1 MPQTIN
7 GIGTW
12 YHGKT
17 DIHRLKG
24 VCEFCGNMGELTSYD
39 TTLYFVVF
47 FIPVIPITKYRILED
62 CPSCQKHRI
71 IKARQWKELKEATTN
86 EVMAKLEANPRDK
99 AALLEALDAVIG
111 YQEKP
116 LLDKLIPLTQPFN
129 DDADVQAKLA
139 ACYNYFSMREE
150 ATEAYKRSLLAE
162 DRPETRES
170 LAFNLL
176 RAGQPE
182 EAYSLARHVM
192 EEKKR
197 EKIYLPFLLIDTYQS
212 QGKHQQALDLLD
224 ELEEAFPELAQDKDV
239 KKLRA
244 QSNKYLA
251 SGKPVKR
258 ATLVDSSRGGVQQ
271 GSNFSKWVPILIAS
285 FLIIGYFARTFYLG
299 ENCSVYLL
307 NGASKPYEVKVQDK
321 TYILQPGSP
330 QLIQVPEGELVV
342 ESTQKDYDIPPVKC
356 KVETNFWSRVF
367 KRPVFV
373 VNPDEAAVLSSE
385 TSIYAKHPP
394 KPPPPVYIDAKS
406 FHVIDEPDYT
416 FTDFPDSIQVKGNSS
431 ITKKRLGVFRF
442 ADSTE
447 LLSYLQTQVKDA
459 GQVNNKVKRLL
470 MINPNDYILLGWL
483 QRRLNID
490 EQMKLLQTKLDVE
503 PLLVDWHRAYQDLCF
518 RMKPPRDVRSEYEK
532 RLASA
537 SPATKANTVYLLG
550 RVTDEPESITLF
562 REAANLQVPSFFA
575 VYALGNRALLG
586 GDFAE
591 AKKWAEKL
599 QFLDARHLYTM
610 KLTTDVLMATR
621 KYGEL
626 EQWTGSQSR
635 AAPGDVKQVLEK
647 FRSALFQGNSDA
659 ANQSRQQIL
668 AEVRRE
674 APDKV
679 SIIETVLALHECE
692 IQGNAQAYLKM
703 SKGDPN
709 PTDPFI
715 VAILKNDVSDA
726 EQKAK
731 LRDGGEDDSFLLNTS
746 LLYLLARKHQDQKLM
761 DHCWEDMVEDIRTT
775 SRTSKPLIEMLDGKK
790 PFEFEAAQNAFFAVD
805 EKRGVLLVLADRY
818 PSHAARLKALAKKLD
833 FQRDAYSMAID
844 ALVK

>member
-1 MPQTIN
+1 MPETIN

-24 VCEFCGNMGELTSYD
+24 VCEFCGNMGELSSYD

-47 FIPVIPITKYRILED
+47 FIPVIPIKKYRVLEE
-62 CPSCQKHRI
+62 CPACQKHRV

-86 EVMAKLEANPRDK
+86 EVMSKLEANPRDK
-99 AALLEALDAVIG
+99 GALLEALDAVIG

-116 LLDKLIPLTQPFN
+116 LLEKLVPFTQNFN

-139 ACYNYFSMREE
+139 ACYNYFSLREE

-162 DRPETRES
+162 DRPETREN

-197 EKIYLPFLLIDTYQS
+197 EKLYLPFLLIDTYQS
-212 QGKHQQALDLLD
+212 QGKHQQALELLD
-224 ELEEAFPELAQDKDV
+224 ELEEAFPELAQDKEV

-307 NGASKPYEVKVQDK
+307 NGAGKPYEVKVHDK
-321 TYILQPGSP
+321 TYLLQPGSP

-342 ESTQKDYDIPPVKC
+342 ESTQKDYEIPPVKC
-356 KVETNFWSRVF
+356 KVETNFWSRCF
-367 KRPVFV
+367 MRPVFV
-373 VNPDEAAVLSSE
+373 VNPDESAVLSSE
-385 TSIYAKHPP
+385 TSIYAKNPP

-406 FHVIDEPDYT
+406 IHVLDEPDYL
-416 FTDFPDSIQVKGNSS
+416 FSEFPDSIQVKGNSS

-442 ADSTE
+442 ADTNGQ
-447 LLSYLQTQVKDA
+447 LDYLQTHVKDA
-459 GQVNNKVKRLL
+459 KQLTGMVKRLL
-470 MINPNDYILLGWL
+470 MINPADHLLLEWL
-483 QRRLNID
+483 QRRLSLD
-490 EQMKLLQTKLDVE
+490 EQMKLLQTKLGEE

-518 RMKPPRDVRSEYEK
+518 RMKPPRDVRSEYEM

-537 SPATKANTVYLLG
+537 SPATKANALYLLG
-550 RVTDEPESITLF
+550 RVTEDPPGVALF
-562 REAANLQVPSFFA
+562 REAAGMKEPSFYA
-575 VYALGNRALLG
+575 INALGLRALLG
-586 GDFAE
+586 GDFAD
-591 AKKWAEKL
+591 AQKWAEKM
-599 QFLDARHLYTM
+599 QFLDARHPSTV
-610 KLTTDVLMATR
+610 KLSTEVLMATR

-626 EQWTGSQSR
+626 DQWTRSPAQTMDAHLEQLFLQYRASLLQRQSE
-635 AAPGDVKQVLEK
+635 AAKQ
-647 FRSALFQGNSDA
+647 A
-659 ANQSRQQIL
+659 RQQIL
-668 AEVRRE
+668 VEFRRTE
-674 APDKV
+674 PDKIGLV
-679 SIIETVLALHECE
+679 ETALDLMQCVV
-692 IQGNAQAYLKM
+692 QGDTATYQKMAQKE
-703 SKGDPN
+703 PN

-715 VAILKNDVSDA
+715 VAILKNDFSDA

-731 LRDGGEDDSFLLNTS
+731 LRDEGEHFLLHTS
-746 LLYLLARKHQDQKLM
+746 LLYLMASKHKDQKLM
-761 DHCWEDMVEDIRTT
+761 DSCWEDMVKDIRTT
-775 SRTSKPLIEMLDGKK
+775 SRNAKPLIEMLDGKT
-790 PFEFEAAQNAFFAVD
+790 PFQFEAAKNAFIAAE
-805 EKRGVLLVLADRY
+805 EKRAVLLVLADRF
-818 PSHAARLKALAKKLD
+818 PAHAAPLKALAKKLN
-833 FQRDAYSMAID
+833 FQHDAYSMAIE

>member
-12 YHGKT
+12 YYGKT

-24 VCEFCGNMGELTSYD
+24 VCEFCGNMGELSSYD
-39 TTLYFVVF
+39 TTLYFVVV
-47 FIPVIPITKYRILED
+47 FIPVIPITKYRVLEE
-62 CPSCQKHRI
+62 CPSCQKHRV
-71 IKARQWKELKEATTN
+71 IKARQWKELKEATIN

-99 AALLEALDAVIG
+99 VALLEALDAVIG

-116 LLDKLIPLTQPFN
+116 LLDKLVPITHNFN

-139 ACYNYFSMREE
+139 ACYNYFSLREE

-162 DRPETRES
+162 DRPETREN

-182 EAYSLARHVM
+182 EAYSLARHVI

-197 EKIYLPFLLIDTYQS
+197 EKLYLPFLLIDTYQS

-271 GSNFSKWVPILIAS
+271 GSNLSKWVPILIAS

-307 NGASKPYEVKVQDK
+307 NGAGKPYEVKVQDK

-342 ESTQKDYDIPPVKC
+342 ESTEKNYQIPPVTC
-356 KVETNFWSRVF
+356 KVETNFWSRCF

-385 TSIYAKHPP
+385 TSIYAKNPP

-406 FHVIDEPDYT
+406 FHVVDEPDYL

-431 ITKKRLGVFRF
+431 ITKKRLGVFRI

-459 GQVNNKVKRLL
+459 VQLTNRVKRLL

-483 QRRLNID
+483 QRRLSME
-490 EQMKLLQTKLDVE
+490 EQMKFLQTMLGEE
-503 PLLVDWHRAYQDLCF
+503 PFLVDWHRAYQDLCF
-518 RMKPPRDVRSEYEK
+518 RLKPPRDVRSEYEK
-532 RLASA
+532 RVAQA
-537 SPATKANTVYLLG
+537 SPATKANALYLLG
-550 RVTDEPESITLF
+550 RVTDEPEGIALF
-562 REAANLQVPSFFA
+562 RQAATMQQPSFFA

-591 AKKWAEKL
+591 AQKWVEQL
-599 QFLDARHLYTM
+599 QFLDVKHHYTK
-610 KLTTDVLMATR
+610 KLTTDVLMATQ
-621 KYGEL
+621 KYSEL
-626 EQWTGSQSR
+626 EQWTSSPAQTMDGHLEQQFLRYR
-635 AAPGDVKQVLEK
+635 AALLQRQSEAAKQAK
-647 FRSALFQGNSDA
+647 
-659 ANQSRQQIL
+659 QQIL
-668 AEVRRE
+668 VEFRRTD
-674 APDKV
+674 PDKIGLV
-679 SIIETVLALHECE
+679 ETALALQECVVL
-692 IQGNAQAYLKM
+692 GDSATYLNLTKKE
-703 SKGDPN
+703 SSPA
-709 PTDPFI
+709 DPFI
-715 VAILKNDVSDA
+715 VAILKNDFSDA

-731 LRDGGEDDSFLLNTS
+731 MRDEGEHFLLNTS
-746 LLYLLARKHQDQKLM
+746 LLYLMARKHNDQKVM
-761 DHCWEDMVEDIRTT
+761 DHCWEDIVADIRTT
-775 SRTSKPLIEMLDGKK
+775 LRTAKPLIEMLDGKK
-790 PFEFEAAQNAFFAVD
+790 PFQFEAAQNAIFAVE
-805 EKRGVLLVLADRY
+805 EKRALLLVLADRY
-818 PSHAARLKALAKKLD
+818 PMQAGPLKALAKKLN
-833 FQRDAYSMAID
+833 FQHDTYSMAID
-844 ALVK
+844 ALVKQ